1 LLQQISQSH
10 PSNHS
15 IPNANPDLFLFR
27 ARSAAADADKAG
39 KFTGLQPLQI
49 FIQRKTPLAQSFLT
63 DGQTAEGGTVYHF
76 RAMKTHCFRKF
87 CCLLAMGIL
96 AASSILFGSA
106 TGSAQTRPT
115 PNGQLASPELNAR
128 VEALLRKMTL
138 EEKVGQLVQYS
149 AGYATGPGASNLRY
163 DELVAK
169 GQLGSMLNIVGAEAT
184 NHYQHIAMEKSRL
197 HIPILFGLDVIHG
210 HRTTFPIP
218 LAIAA
223 SWDPEAT
230 ELVAR
235 YGAKEARAD
244 GIPWAFSPMVDIA
257 RDPRWGRIIESA
269 GEDPYLGSA
278 MARAWVKG
286 YQQDDL
292 SKPDSVAV
300 SVKHF
305 AAYGAAIAGRDY
317 NAVEMGEPTLRQ
329 VYLKPYQAAVEA
341 GAATLMSSFN
351 SINGVP
357 ATANPFI
364 LTQILRKEWGFDGFV
379 VSDWGAVSELKN
391 HSIGDGPTVARRA
404 LEAGVDMD
412 MEGNLFGT
420 VIADQVRGGKIPEA
434 FVDEA
439 VRRILRVK
447 FALGLFEH
455 PYAEVGPVYDATP
468 ERRAAARKVA
478 QETFVLLKND
488 PVEGVGALLPLGKK
502 VAKVALIG
510 PMADNQKEML
520 GAWAVTGDPK
530 FVVTLKTALSERL
543 GDKLL
548 YAPGCGLLAG
558 EDANV
563 LKQVNFRGASGES
576 GSFAVPEDAKAIAEA
591 VLTAKDADVAILAL
605 GEPTDWFEGE
615 AGSRAHLGFT
625 GNQQKLLEAV
635 VATGKPVILV
645 ILAGRP
651 LELKWA
657 AGHVPAILQAWSP
670 GIEAGH
676 AIADVLLGDVNPSGK
691 LPASFPR
698 AVGQEPLYYAQLPT
712 GRPAHGDL
720 SHMPRNAAEKFA
732 SRYVDEENSALFPF
746 GWGLSYTRFSY
757 SKPTVSRS
765 EAPLRE
771 VLASGSAPVF
781 NVGVDVTNTGSVA
794 GTEVVQLYIRNT
806 AASVEQP
813 VRELKGFARV
823 TLAPGETKHVGF
835 PLGFNELSFYNA
847 ESRQTVEPTTYG
859 IWVGGNSLATQE
871 ASVKVVE

>member
-1 LLQQISQSH
+1 M
-10 PSNHS
+10 
-15 IPNANPDLFLFR
+15 
-27 ARSAAADADKAG
+27 
-39 KFTGLQPLQI
+39 T
-49 FIQRKTPLAQSFLT
+49 T
-63 DGQTAEGGTVYHF
+63 E
-76 RAMKTHCFRKF
+76 CFRKLYG
-87 CCLLAMGIL
+87 LLSIGVL
-96 AASSILFGSA
+96 AASCILAGSA
-106 TGSAQTRPT
+106 ASSAQTKPT
-115 PNGQLASPELNAR
+115 PNRQLASPELNAR
-128 VEALLRKMTL
+128 VEALLKKMTL
-138 EEKVGQLVQYS
+138 EEKVGQLAQFA

-163 DELVAK
+163 DDLVAK
-169 GQLGSMLNIVGAEAT
+169 GQLGSMLNVVGAEAT
-184 NHYQHIAMEKSRL
+184 NHYQHIAMEKTRL
-197 HIPILFGLDVIHG
+197 RIPILFGQDVIHG

-223 SWDPEAT
+223 SWDPEAA

-235 YGAKEARAD
+235 YGGKEARAD
-244 GIPWAFSPMVDIA
+244 GIPWVFSPMVDIA

-341 GAATLMSSFN
+341 GAATVMSSFN

-357 ATANPFI
+357 ATANPFT

-391 HSIGDGPTVARRA
+391 HSIGDGPTVARKA

-420 VIADQVRGGKIPEA
+420 VIADQVRAGKIPEGV
-434 FVDEA
+434 VDEA

-455 PYAEVGPVYDATP
+455 PYVEQGPVYDATP

-478 QETFVLLKND
+478 EETFVLLKND
-488 PVEGVGALLPLGKK
+488 PVEGVGTILPLTKK
-502 VAKVALIG
+502 AAKVALIG

-530 FVVTLKTALSERL
+530 FAITLKTALSERL

-548 YAPGCGLLAG
+548 YAPGCGLLSG

-563 LKQVNFRGASGES
+563 LKAVSFTGGTASAAS
-576 GSFAVPEDAKAIAEA
+576 LPVPDDAKTIEEA
-591 VLTAKDADVAILAL
+591 VLTAKAADVAILAL

-635 VATGKPVILV
+635 VGTGKPVILV
-645 ILAGRP
+645 VLAGRP

-657 AGHVPAILQAWSP
+657 AGHVPAILEAWSP
-670 GIEAGH
+670 GVEAGH
-676 AIADVLLGDVNPSGK
+676 AVADVLFGDVNPSGK

-720 SHMPRNAAEKFA
+720 SHMPHNAGEKFM
-732 SRYVDEENSALFPF
+732 SRYVDEENSALFAF

-757 SKPTVSRS
+757 SKPTVNRA
-765 EAPLRE
+765 EVPVRE
-771 VLASGSAPVF
+771 VLASGSNSVVT
-781 NVGVDVTNTGSVA
+781 VGVDVTNTGSVA

-823 TLAPGETKHVGF
+823 ALAAGETKHVEF

-847 ESRQTVEPTTYG
+847 ESKETVEPTTYD
-859 IWVGGNSLATQE
+859 IWVGGSSLATSE
-871 ASVKVVE
+871 ASVTVVE